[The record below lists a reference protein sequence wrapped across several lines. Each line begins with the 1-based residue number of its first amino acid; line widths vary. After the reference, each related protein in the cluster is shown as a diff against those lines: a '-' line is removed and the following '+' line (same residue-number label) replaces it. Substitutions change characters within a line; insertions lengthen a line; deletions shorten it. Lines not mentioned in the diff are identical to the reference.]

1 MELLAR
7 GQGTASQSIKLS
19 ALMLAAMGYAFF
31 SLNGPPTSHSNLFQQ
46 GKHRCAGGSALALTM
61 PRVRGRPRRGAGWYA
76 ADSRRKRHQ
85 RFSRAMLLAKKKR
98 RGGATVANSP
108 PRTYVEEDLSI
119 TLPLDFSE
127 SRMFVVPDNW
137 DPPTSFGYTSTA
149 PNLGDSPTPTIAPS
163 ANSRPALW
171 RRSHRNPSLGRRRR
185 GQRRLQGK
193 GGGGGAAGAYC
204 RHAAA
209 EDDAESKG
217 SGV

>member
-19 ALMLAAMGYAFF
+19 ALMLAAMGYVYF
-31 SLNGPPTSHSNLFQQ
+31 SLNRPPTSHSNLFQQ
-46 GKHRCAGGSALALTM
+46 VQHRRAGGSALALTM

-85 RFSRAMLLAKKKR
+85 RFARAMLLARKKR

-108 PRTYVEEDLSI
+108 PRTYIEEDLSI

-137 DPPTSFGYTSTA
+137 DPPTSFGHTPTA
-149 PNLGDSPTPTIAPS
+149 PNLGNSPAPAIAPS
-163 ANSRPALW
+163 ATFAACLVEEEPPESIAGVQTQGTP
-171 RRSHRNPSLGRRRR
+171 PD
-185 GQRRLQGK
+185 LQGK
-193 GGGGGAAGAYC
+193 GSGGGAAGAHY
-204 RHAAA
+204 
-209 EDDAESKG
+209 
-217 SGV
+217 